1 MTKINESHR
10 QDGARP
16 TNYQSNCT
24 KMTNINEN
32 NRQNSA
38 HLTVKCLSL
47 IAVVA
52 YSLHV
57 LPIANINLANDFFE

>member
-1 MTKINESHR
+1 
-10 QDGARP
+10 
-16 TNYQSNCT
+16 
-24 KMTNINEN
+24 MTNINEN